1 MLDTNL
7 MSKLVEMSG
16 DEVEKFADDTFNK
29 YAAVEQFCRMVSGYR
44 RVLRR
49 GGRHEGAETM
59 VAKIEAG
66 ITIEDLESWLI

>member
-7 MSKLVEMSG
+7 MSQLVEMSSE
-16 DEVEKFADDTFNK
+16 EVERFADDTFNK
-29 YAAVEQFCRMVSGYR
+29 YDAAEQFCRLVSGYR

-59 VAKIEAG
+59 AAKIEAG
-66 ITIEDLESWLI
+66 ITVKDLESWLI